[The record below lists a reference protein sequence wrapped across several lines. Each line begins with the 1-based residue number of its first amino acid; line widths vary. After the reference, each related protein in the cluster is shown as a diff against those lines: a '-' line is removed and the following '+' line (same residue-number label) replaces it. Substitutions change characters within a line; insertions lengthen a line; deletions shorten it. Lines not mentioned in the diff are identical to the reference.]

1 MKGEESKEYNEFN
14 EIKPSNRPMD
24 VRIIVEGASDVESVS
39 KAMKGISLGSDFHIT
54 ISSIIPTVNVHVAK
68 KAAAGADIVLVATDL
83 DSAGKRLAKNYEEAL
98 EGLVGH
104 VERVKFPNNHDVEYI
119 DPSLIQEEIRNAI
132 IRSGLSF
139 VFKIGDFNSIKS
151 SLATFDENID
161 TISNENDDLKAEN
174 YTLTNNVN
182 SLQEENN
189 SLKEKVNNLNHELD
203 DVKSQYSDFK
213 ARYSNI
219 YNKNL
224 VEVFSIKDL
233 WETIFNEHL
242 DDEDKV
248 IFATSKFKPDNIITG
263 QGWICAASKA
273 DAVDWLKIIK
283 TALIFADYKPN
294 PPSSISPNII
304 SNSNSNHSPNHAS
317 NPSSNSS
324 SNLFNN
330 SNPNINNNVNNID
343 DANYNMDNIN
353 NNTPNDNNILDIND
367 NIVNNSPS
375 HDYSNYDDNNNNYFD
390 NPADN
395 NPNAVNEYANTEYN
409 DNINNAKYNYNYT
422 GSNNPNNPNVNNN
435 DYNSINSRNNGY
447 NSYNN
452 DNNDINN
459 INNIDDNINDIND
472 NNESLENAVSNFF
485 NSELGDNKE
494 KKQLN
499 NFKNFWEQ

>member
-14 EIKPSNRPMD
+14 GIKPSNRPMD
-24 VRIIVEGASDVESVS
+24 VRIIVEGASDVENVS
-39 KAMKGISLGSDFHIT
+39 KAMKGISLGSDSHIT
-54 ISSIIPTVNVHVAK
+54 ISSIIPTVNVNVAK

-83 DSAGKRLAKNYEEAL
+83 DSTGKNLAKNYKEAL

-119 DPSLIQEEIRNAI
+119 DSCLIQEEIRNAI
-132 IRSGLSF
+132 IRAGLSF

-151 SLATFDENID
+151 SLDIVDENID

-189 SLKEKVNNLNHELD
+189 TLKEKVNNLNHELD
-203 DVKSQYSDFK
+203 DVKSQYSDLK

-219 YNKNL
+219 YNKDL

-263 QGWICAASKA
+263 QGWICAASRA
-273 DAVDWLKIIK
+273 DAIDWLKIIK
-283 TALIFADYKPN
+283 TALIFADYNPN
-294 PPSSISPNII
+294 SHSSISPSIS
-304 SNSNSNHSPNHAS
+304 SNSNFNHINKH
-317 NPSSNSS
+317 S

-330 SNPNINNNVNNID
+330 FNPNINNNVNND
-343 DANYNMDNIN
+343 DTNYNIDNIN
-353 NNTPNDNNILDIND
+353 NNTSNENNILDIND
-367 NIVNNSPS
+367 NMVNNSPS
-375 HDYSNYDDNNNNYFD
+375 HDYSNYNSNFNNQ
-390 NPADN
+390 ADN
-395 NPNAVNEYANTEYN
+395 NPNAINEYASTEYN
-409 DNINNAKYNYNYT
+409 DNSNYN
-422 GSNNPNNPNVNNN
+422 
-435 DYNSINSRNNGY
+435 NNG
-447 NSYNN
+447 
-452 DNNDINN
+452 
-459 INNIDDNINDIND
+459 DIND
-472 NNESLENAVSNFF
+472 NNEGLENAVSNFF
-485 NSELGDNKE
+485 NGEVGDNKE